1 MLLLPNC
8 HDKFVKKN
16 QQNQRLTTETTHFS
30 SVFMGN
36 KYGKITKKSYVPNG
50 EGREDLKTGKE
61 ITQPVFYLYI

>member
-1 MLLLPNC
+1 
-8 HDKFVKKN
+8 
-16 QQNQRLTTETTHFS
+16 
-30 SVFMGN
+30 MGN